1 MSPMMVLLG
10 LTLAAGPAPEGARVF
25 APGAVSTGAHEGPFA
40 FTPDGETVYF
50 LRLAAGMARP
60 RFFVSHRVDGRWT
73 AATPAKF
80 PGDAEAAPFFI
91 STDGARLYYT
101 HTPDATRRSRLW
113 VADRDGDGWKN
124 PRPAGGALEKWDGD
138 QYSPSTTA
146 DGTLYFTSK
155 RAQGAGG
162 WDVYRAALEGGQY
175 AEPKLL
181 GGHPYQRVSTLHHE
195 ASATVSADGKT
206 LVFSSA
212 NAPNGRGGAD
222 LYFAELQPAGRSP
235 VYVENLGTLVNTAAD
250 EIDPRLSADGKR
262 LYFVRSGDIYEIELE
277 KARSAPAGSEKWQ
290 RIAESPSPREWPQ
303 LASVR
308 GKIYVY
314 GGLNGVFGGQR
325 REWQN
330 HMEVFDPAAK
340 TWDAAP
346 AIPEGWTQATL
357 VAFDDRL
364 FLFRRGGPGVAE
376 YQIESKRWE
385 VKPAA
390 AKPFTIGGAP
400 PFWTRTAMI
409 GRKAYTMYNGGGA
422 RETSYFVEYD
432 FDTGAW
438 TPRRSMPFPA
448 PQLAALN
455 GRIYSFAGGERPV
468 HVSAYDPA
476 SDEWS
481 EAAPMD
487 MPRWE
492 SAVVARGGE
501 VWLIGGHGIRS
512 DDPMDGDITPTVVCF
527 DPQRNRWR
535 EGPPLPWQLAA
546 AGAIEVDG
554 RLFVMGGIRP
564 GPSFTHNLSV
574 LEYVGRE
581 GD

>member
-1 MSPMMVLLG
+1 MSLATLCLG
-10 LTLAAGPAPEGARVF
+10 LALAGPPADGARLF

-40 FTPDGETVYF
+40 FTPDGQTVYF

-60 RFFVSHRVDGRWT
+60 RFFVSHRVNGTWG
-73 AATPAKF
+73 A
-80 PGDAEAAPFFI
+80 AAPATFPADAALAPF
-91 STDGARLYYT
+91 SLSADGTKLYYT
-101 HTPDATRRSRLW
+101 HAPDASGRSRLW

-124 PRPAGGALEKWDGD
+124 PRPAGGALDQWDGD
-138 QYSPSTTA
+138 QYSPSIAA
-146 DGTLYFTSK
+146 DGTLYFTSR

-181 GGHPYQRVSTLHHE
+181 GGRPYQRISTLHHE
-195 ASATVSADGKT
+195 ASATVSADGKA

-222 LYFAELQPAGRSP
+222 LYYAELQPVGGSP
-235 VYVENLGTLVNTAAD
+235 VWVENLGTLVNTAAD
-250 EIDPRLSADGKR
+250 EIDPRLSPDGKR
-262 LYFVRSGDIYEIELE
+262 LYFVRSGDIYEIELDQ
-277 KARSAPAGSEKWQ
+277 ARGAPAGSEAWQ
-290 RIAESPSPREWPQ
+290 RIAEAPSPREWPQ
-303 LASVR
+303 LASVG

-314 GGLNGVFGGQR
+314 GGLNGVFERRR

-330 HMEVFDPAAK
+330 HMEVFDPETK
-340 TWDAAP
+340 TWETAP
-346 AIPEGWTQATL
+346 PIPEGWAQATL
-357 VAFDDRL
+357 LAFEGRL

-376 YQIESKRWE
+376 YKIDAKRWE
-385 VKPAA
+385 LRPAA
-390 AKPFTIGGAP
+390 GKPFALGQAP
-400 PFWTRTAMI
+400 PFWTRTVLV

-422 RETSYFVEYD
+422 RETAYFVEYD
-432 FDTGAW
+432 FDTGLW

-468 HVSAYDPA
+468 HVSVYDPA
-476 SDEWS
+476 TDEWS

-492 SAVVARGGE
+492 AAVVVRGGE
-501 VWLIGGHGIRS
+501 VWLIGGHGLRS
-512 DDPMDGDITPTVVCF
+512 DDPMDGDITPTVMRF

-535 EGPPLPWQLAA
+535 EGPPLPRQLAA
-546 AGAIEVDG
+546 AGAIEVNG
-554 RLFVMGGIRP
+554 RLYVMGGLHP
-564 GPSFTHNLSV
+564 GREFTHNRSV
-574 LEYVGRE
+574 WEYKPGE
-581 GD
+581 